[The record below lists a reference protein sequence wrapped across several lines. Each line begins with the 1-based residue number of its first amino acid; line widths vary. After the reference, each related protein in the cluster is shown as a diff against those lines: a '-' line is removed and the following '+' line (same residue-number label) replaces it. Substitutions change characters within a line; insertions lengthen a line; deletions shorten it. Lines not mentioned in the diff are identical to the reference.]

1 MTADKSTDKHSIR
14 PPSGEPLIL
23 CVDDD
28 PDILEFLE
36 IVLESEGFA
45 FAGASSAEEG
55 MLAYKHRTPDAL
67 ILDLMMEEVDA
78 GTSMVKDLKLLGNQ
92 APIFLL
98 SSVGDNLSMTTDYT
112 SLGLAGVFQKP
123 VDRVHMLN
131 VLRMALEPAT
141 VG

>member
-1 MTADKSTDKHSIR
+1 MSADTMNADR
-14 PPSGEPLIL
+14 PLVL

-28 PDILEFLE
+28 PDILEFLQ

-45 FAGASSAEEG
+45 FAGAGSAEEG
-55 MLAYKHRTPDAL
+55 LLAYQRRTPDLL

-78 GTSMVKDLKLLGNQ
+78 GTGMVKELKLLGNQ

-98 SSVGDNLSMTTDYT
+98 SSVGDNLSMTTDYA

-123 VDRVHMLN
+123 VDRLHLLN
-131 VLRMALEPAT
+131 VLRMALPEPAPA
-141 VG
+141 

>member
-1 MTADKSTDKHSIR
+1 MTAETSAEK
-14 PPSGEPLIL
+14 PLVL

-45 FAGASSAEEG
+45 FAGAASAEEG
-55 MLAYKHRTPDAL
+55 LLAYKRRTPDLL

-78 GTSMVKDLKLLGNQ
+78 GTGLVKDIKLLGNQ
-92 APIFLL
+92 APVFLL

-123 VDRVHMLN
+123 VDRTHMLN
-131 VLRMALEPAT
+131 VLRMALPDY
-141 VG
+141 